1 MRRRG
6 GTIEADFGTS
16 RGVIRVQGTR
26 PSNKRAIA
34 ISNVVAQSI
43 RETCCG
49 HSTACIRSRTDCV
62 VRVCITVKAKA
73 SFGTGPLDEEEKREN
88 DQRSHANCH

>member
-1 MRRRG
+1 MRSG

-26 PSNKRAIA
+26 PSNKRAIV
-34 ISNVVAQSI
+34 ISSVMAQSI
-43 RETCCG
+43 RETCRG
-49 HSTACIRSRTDCV
+49 HSTACIRSRTYCV

-73 SFGTGPLDEEEKREN
+73 SFGTATLDKE
-88 DQRSHANCH
+88 A